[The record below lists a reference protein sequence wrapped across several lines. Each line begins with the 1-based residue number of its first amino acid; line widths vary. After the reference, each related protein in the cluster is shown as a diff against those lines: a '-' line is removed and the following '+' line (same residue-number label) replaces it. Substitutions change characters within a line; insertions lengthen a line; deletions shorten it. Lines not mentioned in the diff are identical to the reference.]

1 MALTFETTNE
11 YYMDVMNVMYCEPHN
26 ALIIGDSDENKIMIN
41 GVKADEMIRLVRNMF
56 CARDKVTNYVKDEA
70 ATKETLEEVYTYL
83 TEYLNK
89 KPSKKTSAKKD
100 NVVVCDFE

>member
-1 MALTFETTNE
+1 MTLSFEQTNE
-11 YYMDVMNVMYCEPHN
+11 YYMDVMNVLYCEAHD
-26 ALIIGDSDENKIMIN
+26 ALIIGDTDENKVLIN

-70 ATKETLEEVYTYL
+70 GTKEKLEEVYAYL

-89 KPSKKTSAKKD
+89 KPNKKASTKKD
-100 NVVVCDFE
+100 NVVTCDFE